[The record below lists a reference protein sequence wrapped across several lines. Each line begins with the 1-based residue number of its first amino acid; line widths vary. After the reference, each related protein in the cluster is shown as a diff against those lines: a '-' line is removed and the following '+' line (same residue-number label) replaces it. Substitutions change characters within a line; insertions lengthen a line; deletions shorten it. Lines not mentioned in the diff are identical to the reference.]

1 MGGVPEMDI
10 HHLRIFCEVYR
21 RQSFS
26 QASQH
31 CNVTQPTVSAHIKS
45 LEQELDCRL
54 FDRLGQKILPTTEAN
69 ALYPLACRVL
79 DALGQLEEEL
89 ALVKKEMKGQ
99 IVIGASTIPGTYIL
113 PPIMA
118 RFRKEHPEVSFEIRV
133 ADSRQVID
141 AVLCHEIFL
150 GIVGTRTDDA
160 AVSWQELC
168 TDDLILAANRQL
180 WKRFAS
186 LPAGRILTEIPFL
199 LRESGSG
206 TRRTMERYLAELR
219 LSPDQLHVVAV
230 LGSTASIREALKSG
244 LGASILSRLAISEEL
259 ARGELFEIPLPGLP
273 MRRQFYLVSHAK
285 RSLPNLYRT
294 LAAFLA
300 RTAAGGGAQ
309 AGNHACTP
317 PATRAREARAGKA

>member
-1 MGGVPEMDI
+1 MDI

-45 LEQELDCRL
+45 LERELDCRL

-69 ALYPLACRVL
+69 ALYPLASRVL
-79 DALGQLEEEL
+79 DAVAQLEEEL

-113 PPIMA
+113 PSIMA
-118 RFRKEHPEVSFEIRV
+118 RFREAHPDVSFEIRV
-133 ADSRQVID
+133 GDSRQVTD
-141 AVLCHEIFL
+141 AVLSYELFL
-150 GIVGTRTDDA
+150 GIVGSRPE
-160 AVSWQELC
+160 SSNIFCQELC
-168 TDDLILAANRQL
+168 TDELILAAGRDL
-180 WKRFAS
+180 WQRFRD

-206 TRRTMERYLAELR
+206 TRRSMENYLRDLR
-219 LSPDQLHVVAV
+219 LTLEQLQVVAV

-244 LGASILSRLAISEEL
+244 LGASILSRLAINEEIE
-259 ARGELFEIPLPGLP
+259 RGELFEISLPGLP
-273 MRRQFYLVSHAK
+273 MRRRFYLISHAK

-294 LAAFLA
+294 LAAFL
-300 RTAAGGGAQ
+300 TSLEQCQ
-309 AGNHACTP
+309 AP
-317 PATRAREARAGKA
+317 